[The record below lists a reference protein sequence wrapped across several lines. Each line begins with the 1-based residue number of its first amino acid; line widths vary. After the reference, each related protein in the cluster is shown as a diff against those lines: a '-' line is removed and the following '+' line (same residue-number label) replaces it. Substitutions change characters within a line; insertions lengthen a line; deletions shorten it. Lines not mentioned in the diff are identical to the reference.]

1 MAWQGPLFMF
11 VVGLCFGSFIDLVVE
26 RSARRESYV
35 WPRSHCRV
43 CCHTL
48 SPWEMIP
55 VVSYLYLQ
63 GRCRICQVK
72 IPRRHLFVELAVGAT
87 AAGATLAWGLPG
99 GLWALGILVGSAV
112 GIMGFL
118 ASARQH
124 DNEAGYSL
132 IESAA
137 AAGLLA
143 FVLLPVIQVYVM
155 NWGAHARAHDR
166 LVMVNLVREKL
177 DALQGKAIRF
187 SSVSPIEDRWAWTCV
202 DGSST
207 MEWRWKVEEW
217 SDPFDRLYL
226 ATVEVRKNSCGQTPA
241 GTPSM
246 ETGRTIIRQ

>member
-1 MAWQGPLFMF
+1 MAWQGFLFMF
-11 VVGLCFGSFIDLVVE
+11 IVGLCFGSFIDLVIE
-26 RSARRESYV
+26 RSTRRESYV

-55 VVSYLYLQ
+55 LISYVVLL
-63 GRCRICQVK
+63 GRCRICQVR
-72 IPRRHLFVELAVGAT
+72 IPRRHLLVELTVGLITGSAT
-87 AAGATLAWGLPG
+87 AVWGLPG

-112 GIMGFL
+112 GIMGL
-118 ASARQH
+118 VSSSRQH

-132 IESAA
+132 IESVA

-143 FVLLPVIQVYVM
+143 FILLPVIQVYVM
-155 NWGAHARAHDR
+155 NWGAHGRSHDR

-177 DALQGKAIRF
+177 DTLQGKAIRF
-187 SSVSPIEDRWAWTCV
+187 GNVSPIESQWNWVCV

-226 ATVEVRKNSCGQTPA
+226 ATAEVRKNRCGLAPA
-241 GTPSM
+241 GTPPVES
-246 ETGRTIIRQ
+246 GRAIIRQ